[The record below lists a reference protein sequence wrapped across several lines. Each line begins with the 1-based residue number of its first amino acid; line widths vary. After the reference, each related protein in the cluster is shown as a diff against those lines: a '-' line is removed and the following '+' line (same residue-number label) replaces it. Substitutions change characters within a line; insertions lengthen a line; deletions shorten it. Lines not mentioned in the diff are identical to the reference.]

1 MSEQQQYVPTVQ
13 PVYVGEQV
21 QIGSGFG
28 GMKPV
33 AQSGKVFIAG
43 GELVLVGAQ
52 GQLLD
57 RAPVTQ
63 VSWKKS
69 WYTMNSVLFVTL
81 VDRRYSLSIKTG
93 GLMLLAGAARLFV
106 GNSAAKTFV
115 EALTQ
120 EQSRVTGTP
129 A

>member
-43 GELVLVGAQ
+43 GELVLVGTQ

-106 GNSAAKTFV
+106 GNAAAKTFI